1 MEEWKG
7 HLNPPKFD
15 APAQFARFLSLMHL
29 CRAQSHVCA
38 LHQQPTIYLAQ
49 FCSEAKDHSAL
60 IVRTGALHVM
70 MTCYT
75 LAAMFFRLWP
85 FMPIYMDFLFL
96 LTMILS
102 LTDALWFWFM
112 LIDSD
117 WCWLMLIDSNLW
129 WIMQIDAD
137 AGASYSWWLHILF
150 RVSWK
155 NVQQFK
161 YNFNMSLVS
170 HCLIHLIK

>member
-85 FMPIYMDFLFL
+85 FMPIYMDFLFYWQWYCHWL
-96 LTMILS
+96 
-102 LTDALWFWFM
+102 M
-112 LIDSD
+112 LFDSD
-117 WCWLMLIDSNLW
+117 LCWLTLIGVGWCWLILIYGELCRLMLMLVHHIVGDCTYYFVFHEKMCNNLN
-129 WIMQIDAD
+129 I
-137 AGASYSWWLHILF
+137 ILTWAWF
-150 RVSWK
+150 
-155 NVQQFK
+155 
-161 YNFNMSLVS
+161 
-170 HCLIHLIK
+170 HTA